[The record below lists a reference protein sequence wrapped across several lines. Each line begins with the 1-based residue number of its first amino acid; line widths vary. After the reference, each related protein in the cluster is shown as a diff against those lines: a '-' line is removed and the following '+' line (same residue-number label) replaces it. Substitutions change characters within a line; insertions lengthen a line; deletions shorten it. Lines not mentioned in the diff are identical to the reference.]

1 MKRFDKKINVWIDGE
16 LLQFIRE
23 RSNLKR
29 LTWSDVI
36 RKMLICG
43 MDKMRIEN

>member
-1 MKRFDKKINVWIDGE
+1 MKRFDKKINLWIDGE

-29 LTWSDVI
+29 WTWSDVI
-36 RKMLICG
+36 REVLDFG
-43 MDKMRIEN
+43 MKQMRIEN